1 MGTEERNYCSSKG
14 LASSAVAALEGA
26 TAAARAR
33 RC

>member
-14 LASSAVAALEGA
+14 LASSAMAAVGAA

-33 RC
+33 KC